1 MTSSQVLGSPDYI
14 CWDPKF
20 EIGIPVIDEQHK
32 KLVELCNR
40 FYLELL
46 QYKSEGTPTWD
57 YALKKALREC
67 VEYVQTHFKNEE
79 TLMTAC
85 GYPNFAEHK
94 KMHDM
99 FIKKILETT
108 DGFETATIGV
118 AFKFVKF
125 LYDWILSHIAH
136 EDKLYVKYVLDYYRK
151 MKAAQQ

>member
-1 MTSSQVLGSPDYI
+1 MTPNQMFGNPDYI
-14 CWDPKF
+14 RWDPKF

-40 FYLELL
+40 FYQELL
-46 QYKSEGTPTWD
+46 QNKAEGNPPWD
-57 YALKKALREC
+57 QSLRSALHEC
-67 VEYVQTHFKNEE
+67 VDYVKTHFKNEE

-85 GYPNFAEHK
+85 SYPNFAEHK

-99 FIKKILETT
+99 FIKNILETT
-108 DGFETATIGV
+108 NGFQEATIGV

-136 EDKLYVKYVLDYYRK
+136 EDKLYVKDVLGYYRK